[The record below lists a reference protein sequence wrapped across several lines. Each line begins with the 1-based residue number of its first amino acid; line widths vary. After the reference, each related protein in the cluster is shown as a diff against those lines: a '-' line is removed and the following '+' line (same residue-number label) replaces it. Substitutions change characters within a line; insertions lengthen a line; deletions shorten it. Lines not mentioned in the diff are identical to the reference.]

1 MTIRKLKSVI
11 AYSSEGYPSTTQRG
25 ARGIKKRLYIVGM
38 LNSDGYIDE
47 DIERQLD
54 EWVKAGS
61 TEEGTGI
68 SYDEITI

>member
-1 MTIRKLKSVI
+1 MTIRKLKI
-11 AYSSEGYPSTTQRG
+11 GGMYSGEGYSATTQRG

-38 LNSDGYIDE
+38 LNRDGYIDE
-47 DIERQLD
+47 DIERQFD

>member
-11 AYSSEGYPSTTQRG
+11 GYSSEGYPSTTQRG

-47 DIERQLD
+47 STR
-54 EWVKAGS
+54 KA
-61 TEEGTGI
+61 I
-68 SYDEITI
+68 R